1 MLARPQQPDFLP
13 PPRIAAPG
21 HALFIDFDGTL
32 VPLMD
37 RPDQVRA
44 DAELID
50 LLQALRVRCG
60 PRLAIVSGRS
70 IAQIDRMIGPIAQE
84 IALAGSHGAELRYN
98 GVSTSPPRPSG
109 LAEASAELESYAVE
123 HPGLLVETKSLGVAL
138 HYRMVPARAAEAAGI
153 VRAIASRH
161 GLLVQP
167 GKMMMEMHGPGSD
180 KGSAVAALLE
190 RPALAGAVP
199 VVIGDDLT
207 DEPALAVAR
216 AMGGIGIV
224 VGGDRPSAARYTL
237 ADVGAVRGWLWQL
250 VEMTA

>member
-13 PPRIAAPG
+13 PPRISAPG

-32 VPLMD
+32 VSLAD
-37 RPDQVRA
+37 RPDQVHA
-44 DAELID
+44 DAELIA
-50 LLQALRVRCG
+50 LLQALHVRCG
-60 PRLAIVSGRS
+60 PRFAIVSGRS
-70 IAQIDRMIGPIAQE
+70 IAQIDRMIGPVAQE
-84 IALAGSHGAELRYN
+84 IVLAGSHGAELRYD
-98 GVSTSPPRPSG
+98 GVSTSPPLPSG
-109 LAEASAELESYAVE
+109 LAEASAELERYAAD
-123 HPGLLVETKSLGVAL
+123 HPGLLVEAKSFGVAL
-138 HYRMVPARAAEAAGI
+138 HYRMVPGRAAGAEAI

-167 GKMMMEMHGPGSD
+167 GKMMIEMHGAGAD
-180 KGSAVAALLE
+180 KGSAVTALLE

-216 AMGGIGIV
+216 EMGGIGIV
-224 VGGDRPSAARYTL
+224 VGGERPSAARYRL

-250 VEMTA
+250 VEATA